1 MLFGFTQELEIM
13 VSVKCEDIF
22 LIFVLYD
29 LGWSPAKIST
39 DSTDNLK
46 FR

>member
-29 LGWSPAKIST
+29 LGRPPAKVSA
-39 DSTDNLK
+39 DSADNLK